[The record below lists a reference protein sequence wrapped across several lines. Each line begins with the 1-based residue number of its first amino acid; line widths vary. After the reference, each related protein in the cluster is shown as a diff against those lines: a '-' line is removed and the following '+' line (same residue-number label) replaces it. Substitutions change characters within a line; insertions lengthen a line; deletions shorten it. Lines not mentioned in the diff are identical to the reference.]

1 MALFQRYNNENIL
14 IRAIIAGLLDV
25 LNNHIKYN
33 QIWGNDPLEDI
44 ENISVPWFYNQSGDE
59 RFMQD
64 FYTHYAE
71 CIPPRPVDG
80 NFDMIPRGIITYT
93 GSSIDAQRI
102 TSRYVQGRYV
112 KEVNGKLEGFISYL
126 YSIPINVRFD
136 CELWADTQ
144 LTALKIEQELREV
157 FYKNV
162 TFYVYYKGMRI
173 GCTAGFPEDFAIN
186 KNINYSFE
194 SENKIKLTFSL
205 EVESYQP
212 VFDPTV
218 EIPAKN
224 QIKKITY
231 RLYDKDE
238 KSDGDIH
245 DVKIT
250 SPSSGSII
258 PKGNPVWIEWS
269 FTGEGG
275 IMRDVDLYWLYTGE
289 NEYHKIAIAEPNHE
303 YYIWNIP
310 DNFTNFKEPYIIW
323 EDTPIISVSRK
334 PIIKIIPDLNTGKI
348 TDSSFKAFS
357 EGYFLTNN
365 DDASI
370 NIQLE
375 MRDDNGVISYSK
387 EGTIYANIK
396 YNKIDINHPVTVTD
410 SSLFFPGSIDYKK
423 IDIHVA
429 NSVNND
435 VFGVVSNLIII

>member
-1 MALFQRYNNENIL
+1 E
-14 IRAIIAGLLDV
+14 
-25 LNNHIKYN
+25 
-33 QIWGNDPLEDI
+33 
-44 ENISVPWFYNQSGDE
+44 
-59 RFMQD
+59 
-64 FYTHYAE
+64 
-71 CIPPRPVDG
+71 
-80 NFDMIPRGIITYT
+80 
-93 GSSIDAQRI
+93 
-102 TSRYVQGRYV
+102 
-112 KEVNGKLEGFISYL
+112 
-126 YSIPINVRFD
+126 
-136 CELWADTQ
+136 
-144 LTALKIEQELREV
+144 
-157 FYKNV
+157 
-162 TFYVYYKGMRI
+162 YY
-173 GCTAGFPEDFAIN
+173 
-186 KNINYSFE
+186 
-194 SENKIKLTFSL
+194 
-205 EVESYQP
+205 
-212 VFDPTV
+212 
-218 EIPAKN
+218 
-224 QIKKITY
+224 
-231 RLYDKDE
+231 
-238 KSDGDIH
+238 
-245 DVKIT
+245 
-250 SPSSGSII
+250 
-258 PKGNPVWIEWS
+258 
-269 FTGEGG
+269 
-275 IMRDVDLYWLYTGE
+275 
-289 NEYHKIAIAEPNHE
+289 KIAIAEPNHE